1 MTCEISK
8 MPRKVCHCNVNSLTS
23 EERLYL
29 IAFDFLSAMIVHLS
43 VILKDPSFELSVDCA
58 VTISP

>member
-1 MTCEISK
+1 